1 MRLTRRAAVC
11 RLTLLLAVAP
21 FLRPAVLA
29 ASDAWTTQTLRIQG
43 SFAPTL
49 YATLAQAIP
58 DSVLGA
64 EDRDYMAW
72 EIADI
77 FRWEVDFT
85 RDLHPGD
92 TYRIVFERLLLPF
105 GEVRYG
111 RVLAAELVLGRD
123 TLTAYEFDDSRGRTA
138 FYDAAGESLHR
149 SFLRVPVAFKR
160 ISSGFSAARLHP
172 ILHRWRAHRGIDYAA
187 SRGTPVMA
195 AGDGVVTF
203 VGSAGGYGN
212 MVELRHADGITT
224 RYGHLQRFAKNLRVG
239 RTVSQGDC
247 IGYVGSTGL
256 ATGPH
261 LHFEFRI
268 HGKASDPRVLAR
280 EEGAPIAP
288 DSRAAFASQVDRL
301 NEMLYVHG
309 RSLASR

>member
-1 MRLTRRAAVC
+1 MFRLA
-11 RLTLLLAVAP
+11 LLLAAAP
-21 FLRPAVLA
+21 LVHPAA
-29 ASDAWTTQTLRIQG
+29 ARAEEWTTQTLRIQG
-43 SFAPTL
+43 SFARTL

-58 DSVLGA
+58 DSVLGR

-85 RDLHPGD
+85 RDLHPDD

-111 RVLAAELVLGRD
+111 RVLAAELVIGGD
-123 TLTAYEFDDSRGRTA
+123 TLTAYEFDDSKGRTA
-138 FYDAAGESLHR
+138 FYDAGGESLRR
-149 SFLRVPVAFKR
+149 SFLRVPVEFKR
-160 ISSGFSAARLHP
+160 ISSGFSAARYHP
-172 ILHRWRAHRGIDYAA
+172 ILHLWRAHRGIDYAA
-187 SRGTPVMA
+187 PRGTPVMA

-203 VGSAGGYGN
+203 AGWARGYGN

-224 RYGHLQRFAKNLRVG
+224 RYGHLQHFAKHLHVG
-239 RTVSQGDC
+239 RFVSQGDC

-268 HGKASDPRVLAR
+268 HGKASDPRVLS
-280 EEGAPIAP
+280 EEGDPIAP
-288 DSRAAFASQVDRL
+288 DSRQAFAMEVDRL
-301 NEMLYVHG
+301 NQMLYVQG
-309 RSLASR
+309 RALASR